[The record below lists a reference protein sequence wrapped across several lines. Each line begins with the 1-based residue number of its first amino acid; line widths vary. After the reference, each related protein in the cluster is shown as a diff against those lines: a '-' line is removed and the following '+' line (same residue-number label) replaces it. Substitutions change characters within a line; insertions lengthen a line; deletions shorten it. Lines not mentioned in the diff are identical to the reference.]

1 MIFKNKSGCTL
12 ESLWFCLVLH
22 ARMLGWGFVSIIIIK
37 QDGFT
42 CWITESTV
50 LSKFETVCTNFQTVV
65 KIVNHKNVFIVTV
78 RIYMSIKEILPLCHL
93 WGIWQQSK
101 FKRIDR
107 NCLGSTEKWKNRT
120 IYRHWVM
127 KADYAKS
134 WVNGYYVWNH
144 WHYFKKK
151 RFYIQS
157 STIHTYI

>member
-12 ESLWFCLVLH
+12 GSLWFCFVLH

-42 CWITESTV
+42 CWITGSTV
-50 LSKFETVCTNFQTVV
+50 LSKFETVCTNFQPVV

-93 WGIWQQSK
+93 WRIWQQSK

-107 NCLGSTEKWKNRT
+107 NCLGSSEKWKNRT
-120 IYRHWVM
+120 IWHFSIIVTESR
-127 KADYAKS
+127 KTNYAKS
-134 WVNGYYVWNH
+134 WING
-144 WHYFKKK
+144 
-151 RFYIQS
+151 
-157 STIHTYI
+157 